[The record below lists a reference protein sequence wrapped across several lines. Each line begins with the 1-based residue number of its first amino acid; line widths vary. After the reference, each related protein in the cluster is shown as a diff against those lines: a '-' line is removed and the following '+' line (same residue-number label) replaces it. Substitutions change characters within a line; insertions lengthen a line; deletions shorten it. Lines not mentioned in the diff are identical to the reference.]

1 MAEKE
6 KELRKMSR
14 TELIEIIY
22 ALKTSE
28 DDLNKKNETLE
39 TQLNQHKIDIE
50 EAGSIAEAAFKLNDV
65 FGVAQSAADDYLNS
79 IKEVNAKAEQIL
91 TKAQEEADMLKKQTE
106 EECRLMKKQANEE
119 IQKRWNDFE
128 HKVNEYL
135 SKYQELSILLERFG
149 GVS

>member
-39 TQLNQHKIDIE
+39 EQLNQHKIDIE
-50 EAGSIAEAAFKLNDV
+50 EADLHEEKEKPQYNLFNSTLFFRSL
-65 FGVAQSAADDYLNS
+65 YL
-79 IKEVNAKAEQIL
+79 ALPHHQ
-91 TKAQEEADMLKKQTE
+91 
-106 EECRLMKKQANEE
+106 
-119 IQKRWNDFE
+119 
-128 HKVNEYL
+128 
-135 SKYQELSILLERFG
+135 
-149 GVS
+149 

>member
-28 DDLNKKNETLE
+28 DDLNKKNETLKA
-39 TQLNQHKIDIE
+39 QLNQHKIDIA

-65 FGVAQSAADDYLNS
+65 FGVAQSAADDYLNA
-79 IKEVNAKAEQIL
+79 IKDANQKAEQIL
-91 TKAQEEADMLKKQTE
+91 SEAKDKADALKEQTQA
-106 EECRLMKKQANEE
+106 ECQQMKEQTDEE
-119 IQKRWNDFE
+119 IKKRWTDFE
-128 HKVNEYL
+128 NRVNEYL
-135 SKYQELSILLERFG
+135 NKYQELSILLEHFG

>member
-28 DDLNKKNETLE
+28 DDLNKKNETL
-39 TQLNQHKIDIE
+39 TAQLKQHKIEIE
-50 EAGSIAEAAFKLNDV
+50 EAGSIAEAAIKLNDV

-79 IKEVNAKAEQIL
+79 IKDVNDKAKQIL
-91 TKAQEEADMLKKQTE
+91 LKANEEADALKKRTE
-106 EECRLMKKQANEE
+106 EECQLMKEKTQEE
-119 IQKRWNDFE
+119 ISKRWEEFE
-128 HKVNEYL
+128 HRVNEYL
-135 SKYQELSILLERFG
+135 NIKN
-149 GVS
+149 